1 VPVKFIT
8 GELDMV
14 YTSLGMNEYIHGGG
28 MKEDVPNLEEVIV
41 QKGVGH
47 FNNQVAAEEI
57 SKHIHEFI
65 LKF

>member
-1 VPVKFIT
+1 MPVKFIT

-14 YTSLGMNEYIHGGG
+14 YTSLGMKEYIHGGG

-47 FNNQVAAEEI
+47 YNQEEAEEI
-57 SKHIHEFI
+57 SKHIQEFI